1 VAMCVDFQVEEEGII
16 DFDFF
21 RDIQLEK

>member
-1 VAMCVDFQVEEEGII
+1 MCVDFQVEEEGII